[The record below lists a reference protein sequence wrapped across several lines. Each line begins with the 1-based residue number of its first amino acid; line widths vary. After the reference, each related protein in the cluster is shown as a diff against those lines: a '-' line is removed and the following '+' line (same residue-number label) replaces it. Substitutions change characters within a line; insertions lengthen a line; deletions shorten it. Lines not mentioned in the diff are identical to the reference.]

1 MKKRPLPSTLN
12 ICLVAQKFPIL
23 GRATDHGF
31 LWPIATGLV
40 SMGHRVTIIAG
51 KSNLGK
57 PKAERGGVTA
67 YFLLE
72 GTHLNPHTSFPK
84 LALDKF
90 QELHRQNPFDIIH
103 SIDASALLIGERKKE
118 FRVAIAY
125 DVNATQMVQLIS
137 ILGMAQET
145 VSSILSTAIAVIYKF
160 LTTFYGG
167 DRHLLHTANGIF
179 VTNPQHR
186 LILERYYLYPD
197 FHIYT
202 VPYGIEVGALEPR
215 EEDKSLKASL
225 NIPSSA
231 QVAITTFDMLEIDEI
246 MPLLK
251 AFEKVAIKKP
261 NTYLIIIGNGPK
273 WKELEYE
280 ILNLV
285 LGRRVLMVG
294 AIKEEDLSDY
304 ISIGD
309 VFINLNTRTTGFE
322 STLIEAMAQEKL
334 VIGSEVSAMANIIE
348 DGVDGFLM
356 RPADSTSL
364 AELILDIFSGTI
376 SRGPIGERAR
386 NKVMNF
392 FDTKKMVKTIIN
404 AYFKIV
410 INSGFFQKGE
420 PRPMSP
426 TKSNPEPEQLQV

>member
-1 MKKRPLPSTLN
+1 MKKRPFPHSLN
-12 ICLVAQKFPIL
+12 ICLMAHKFPIL

-40 SMGHRVTIIAG
+40 SQGHKVTIIAG

-72 GTHLNPHTSFPK
+72 GTTNNSRVSFPK
-84 LALDKF
+84 IALSKF
-90 QELHRQNPFDIIH
+90 KELHKQIPFDIIH
-103 SIDASALLIGERKKE
+103 SIDNSALLIGEQKKE
-118 FRVAIAY
+118 LQVAVAY
-125 DVNATQMVQLIS
+125 DVNATHMVQIIS

-145 VSSILSTAIAVIYKF
+145 VSSVLSTAIAVIYKF

-186 LILERYYLYPD
+186 LMLERYYLYPD
-197 FHIYT
+197 YHIYT
-202 VPYGIEVGALEPR
+202 VPYGIEVGDLEIKT
-215 EEDKSLKASL
+215 EDKELKSSL

-231 QVAITTFDMLEIDEI
+231 QVAITTSDMLEIDEI

-261 NTYLIIIGNGPK
+261 NTFLIIIGNGPK

-294 AIKEEDLSDY
+294 AVKEQDFSSY
-304 ISIGD
+304 ISICD

-322 STLIEAMAQEKL
+322 SSLIEAMAQEKL

-348 DGVDGFLM
+348 DGIDGFLM

-364 AELILDIFSGTI
+364 SELLIGIFSGNI

-392 FDTKKMVKTIIN
+392 FDAKKMVAAIN
-404 AYFKIV
+404 EAYFKIV
-410 INSGFFQKGE
+410 RTSGFFQNKSSQV
-420 PRPMSP
+420 PKSSP
-426 TKSNPEPEQLQV
+426 PELNQTKLI